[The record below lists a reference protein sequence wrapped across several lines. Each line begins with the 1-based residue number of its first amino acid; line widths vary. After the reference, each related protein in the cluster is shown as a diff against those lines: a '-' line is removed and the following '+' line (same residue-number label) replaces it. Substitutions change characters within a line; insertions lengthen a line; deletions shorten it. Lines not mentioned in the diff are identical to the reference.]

1 MVAME
6 IEEASNMIIEFI
18 GEPLPKKK
26 DSADS
31 AAEAAFWY
39 LKEKGYLH
47 NAKGN

>member
-1 MVAME
+1 MVTME

-47 NAKGN
+47 NAN